1 VVAHST
7 DGKSPHLRVSSN
19 AFEVAPPPVATSI
32 GNPLSAS
39 PAPSIAAAA
48 TSAVSAAPLETSGD
62 GADAS
67 DSLTNDSDSSS
78 SRRRR
83 RRSHIFPSGTASAA
97 AVAAIVAAANAS
109 PTAAGS
115 VTSPPSTPASL
126 TSSSGGASG
135 GGSRVSRPSST
146 RGDEEMRRSSRHRTH
161 RGDHHHHHHHKQP
174 QQQQQQQLPAASS
187 PRLQSSDSG
196 SGTKVEDEQA
206 ATNTGGTVDISIRGS
221 GNLRRAGSLARS
233 GSPRHESSPRSLAK
247 ASSPLGG
254 EDDIAGGGGGGGDSN
269 GSGSVSPQRIDLRA
283 SPGQQPPPLPPSPSF
298 RPSVVEREPPPLPS
312 SDTLGELP
320 SHPKS
325 LSLGDSARRASV
337 LSAQSVPSASND
349 EDDIDF
355 DVHSSESSAGDSHD
369 ESDSDADDTMTA
381 GDANDEK
388 PERTAAPAATRTTVA
403 QRTVPVLSIAGA
415 EKRKFAA
422 RGSVGGGV
430 GDDDSSGGD
439 EPGGESLSSHDMRFR
454 RLMAMGAVGRAELLG
469 VPALFLKAPTAKPD
483 PRDINRPLPDTSQTL
498 LHVAAVE
505 GDLRGVRW
513 LISHGALVDARDR
526 EGLTPLHYAIG
537 LGRIGVARVLLE
549 KEANPN
555 AMTMVAWDAPAHFA
569 ARLPSSPE
577 LLALLDVLAE
587 NGALFDLPNKI
598 DDTPLHEAAVGGE
611 RALLKWLL
619 AAPGGRQ
626 LNVNAPNRFGDTPL
640 HKAARAGNADAV
652 RIMLRGG
659 ADINAVSESGT
670 AADIAE
676 SCAHT
681 HVADVLLE
689 ESGLRAT
696 PRAQPQYRIDM
707 RPGNAED
714 ISLRIDLSGLGMGN
728 RFTPRTPRSPG
739 SFGMRSR
746 NKQWTRIMLRSP
758 RPNNDKSD
766 DSTPSSPST
775 GEPTSTVVS
784 DGEQL
789 SLLRTT
795 NKKWVLRRPSPS
807 TSNASS
813 ASNSGVWK
821 KEFLVE
827 PDAALDGDYV
837 RSMLEKVDAEIA
849 SAGTDN
855 SDDDDAIGEPAVTA
869 AAATAN
875 SPTKD
880 NASAATSA
888 TPPKKSEQE
897 ARNANAAAPQQ
908 PQAATG
914 DAPQKKGSNRRRRR
928 HRRPDDLPESATPAA
943 VGATAAAAAAAAGAT
958 ATPAAAAANSSSAAT
973 AVAAAVSTPM
983 PTNAT
988 QQATVPSPPIEQ
1000 ASVICEGGACERCL
1014 AQSSSRCR
1022 WRCESLNRDVKLCSD
1037 CVRIMRE
1044 TPNRCGLLL
1053 GTSDL
1058 TEFVGEKPASF
1069 DVHLLDE
1076 EELDIAATIQLDLQW
1091 DTWEFRDN
1099 FVRSDGQLERHK
1111 NCIGLSP
1118 FSPPVIVTFA
1128 SELDKTARRFSPWC
1142 TRWPTTTC
1150 TACRWRCSRTSARRR
1165 RSSCCTRCRWCSS
1178 VCTGRAW
1185 RSTCAAATRR
1195 ARRRAASAGE
1205 SAPDFLAPLVGVSL
1219 GEGARSGADDCA
1231 ARVRAAHQ
1239 ADQLQVWRGAGAE
1252 RTHQGRRDAAGGE
1265 RDASVQRVPQ
1275 HSRRAHCA
1283 ARLVRLSRRP
1293 RHFVQLPHRRAL
1305 GVRRARRV
1313 SDHVPRVDDAA
1324 ERSARRA
1331 ADGAAHVSA
1340 ERHCGGGVPRGRPL
1354 FAARVC
1360 GDVEADPRDSRRR
1373 AGGDG
1378 RDDELPA
1385 VGVRAARRAR
1395 VWPADSAQLLLP
1407 ARRLLSRLSAHENGQ
1422 RRARGAAGAV
1432 LCAVRAARAARPA
1445 DAADGEV
1452 LRRRRRG
1459 GRAERARVGPAGERH
1474 QVEAARAGQALVA
1487 VAGALADQV
1496 KSSRCSSLSSSNMF
1510 SVLANG
1516 NNGVVG
1522 GAANGDIGERNGATG
1537 LEGGGDNAQILAE
1550 LGAGRDRKLRFPAKP
1565 RVSSV

>member
-1 VVAHST
+1 
-7 DGKSPHLRVSSN
+7 
-19 AFEVAPPPVATSI
+19 
-32 GNPLSAS
+32 
-39 PAPSIAAAA
+39 
-48 TSAVSAAPLETSGD
+48 
-62 GADAS
+62 
-67 DSLTNDSDSSS
+67 
-78 SRRRR
+78 
-83 RRSHIFPSGTASAA
+83 
-97 AVAAIVAAANAS
+97 
-109 PTAAGS
+109 
-115 VTSPPSTPASL
+115 
-126 TSSSGGASG
+126 
-135 GGSRVSRPSST
+135 
-146 RGDEEMRRSSRHRTH
+146 
-161 RGDHHHHHHHKQP
+161 
-174 QQQQQQQLPAASS
+174 
-187 PRLQSSDSG
+187 
-196 SGTKVEDEQA
+196 
-206 ATNTGGTVDISIRGS
+206 
-221 GNLRRAGSLARS
+221 
-233 GSPRHESSPRSLAK
+233 
-247 ASSPLGG
+247 
-254 EDDIAGGGGGGGDSN
+254 
-269 GSGSVSPQRIDLRA
+269 
-283 SPGQQPPPLPPSPSF
+283 
-298 RPSVVEREPPPLPS
+298 VVEREPPPLPS

-369 ESDSDADDTMTA
+369 ESDSDADDNAA

-1128 SELDKTARRFSPWC
+1128 SELDKTALSFLAVVHSVADDYVYRVPVAVLKDKRA
-1142 TRWPTTTC
+1142 PTSKQLLHALSVMLERQYGPC
-1150 TACRWRCSRTSARRR
+1150 VAVDL
-1165 RSSCCTRCRWCSS
+1165 RSSNAS
-1178 VCTGRAW
+1178 GA
-1185 RSTCAAATRR
+1185 STS
-1195 ARRRAASAGE
+1195 ASAGE
-1205 SAPDFLAPLVGVSL
+1205 PAPDFWRRWSAYRWVKVRDPALTIALLEFELHIKPTNYKFGVVLAPSGRTKVDEMLQVENATPAFNAFLNIL
-1219 GEGARSGADDCA
+1219 GERIALRGWSGYRGDLDISSNCRTGERSVYAELDECQIMYHVSTMLPSDPHDAQQTARRMYLLSDIVVVVFLEGGHFSPHEFAAMSKQIHVILVVEPVVTGATTSYRLSVCARRDVPEFGPLIPHNFFFQPDDFFRDFLRTKMVNA
-1231 ARVRAAHQ
+1231 ERAALQ
-1239 ADQLQVWRGAGAE
+1239 APFFARY
-1252 RTHQGRRDAAGGE
+1252 
-1265 RDASVQRVPQ
+1265 VQRA
-1275 HSRRAHCA
+1275 RRGQLT
-1283 ARLVRLSRRP
+1283 RLTEKFYDDGEEVGALSEP
-1293 RHFVQLPHRRAL
+1293 ESGLQASGIKSKLRAL
-1305 GVRRARRV
+1305 GKR
-1313 SDHVPRVDDAA
+1313 
-1324 ERSARRA
+1324 
-1331 ADGAAHVSA
+1331 
-1340 ERHCGGGVPRGRPL
+1340 
-1354 FAARVC
+1354 
-1360 GDVEADPRDSRRR
+1360 
-1373 AGGDG
+1373 
-1378 RDDELPA
+1378 
-1385 VGVRAARRAR
+1385 
-1395 VWPADSAQLLLP
+1395 
-1407 ARRLLSRLSAHENGQ
+1407 
-1422 RRARGAAGAV
+1422 
-1432 LCAVRAARAARPA
+1432 
-1445 DAADGEV
+1445 
-1452 LRRRRRG
+1452 
-1459 GRAERARVGPAGERH
+1459 
-1474 QVEAARAGQALVA
+1474 
-1487 VAGALADQV
+1487 
-1496 KSSRCSSLSSSNMF
+1496 SSLS
-1510 SVLANG
+1510 LAHSP
-1516 NNGVVG
+1516 
-1522 GAANGDIGERNGATG
+1522 I
-1537 LEGGGDNAQILAE
+1537 
-1550 LGAGRDRKLRFPAKP
+1550 K
-1565 RVSSV
+1565 